1 MRNSRE
7 HHFHSNNKISNF
19 SFAAQKH
26 DVISTPEEQR
36 KFSTQL
42 KALPPQSDQEDF
54 TVFIEIIKITWIKQ
68 IKQKE
73 TL

>member
-1 MRNSRE
+1 MRYLRE
-7 HHFHSNNKISNF
+7 HHFHSHNKISNF
-19 SFAAQKH
+19 SFTFQQH

-54 TVFIEIIKITWIKQ
+54 TVFIEIKKFTSIKQ
-68 IKQKE
+68 IE